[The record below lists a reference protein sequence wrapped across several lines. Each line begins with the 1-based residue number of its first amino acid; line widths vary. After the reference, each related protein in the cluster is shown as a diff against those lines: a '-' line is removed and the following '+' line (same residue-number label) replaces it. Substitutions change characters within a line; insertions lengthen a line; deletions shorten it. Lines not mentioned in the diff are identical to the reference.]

1 MNYVDAKI
9 SVWNR
14 LEFDD
19 DIDMNDVLSV
29 IREKGIPTIY
39 EKFGVIVCKTLYETE
54 QLLTLQQNAGKAT
67 IEVYEK
73 DKLKWDN
80 SMNAT
85 DDTGR

>member
-1 MNYVDAKI
+1 MNYVDVKV

-14 LEFDD
+14 LDFDD
-19 DIDMNDVLSV
+19 DADMNEVLSV
-29 IREKGIPTIY
+29 IPKKGIAAIY

-54 QLLTLQQNAGKAT
+54 QLLTPQENAGSAT

-80 SMNAT
+80 SMNST
-85 DDTGR
+85 DTIRI